1 MRRSIFNN
9 QVIIFLTS
17 IFVIFVN
24 IFGSVHFIA
33 ITLAGVIFHFSQ
45 ICYQNKMYYTLFM
58 VLITF
63 IVIEITQGLAPFSLF
78 LTSFILYTIVLPV
91 IGRIFSFEKLRL
103 IFDVVLFYVSIL
115 SIHYFANDEIL
126 FSFGYTLLNI
136 ALDIIIIGLFL

>member
-24 IFGSVHFIA
+24 IFGSVHFVA
-33 ITLAGVIFHFSQ
+33 ITLAGVMFHFSQ
-45 ICYQNKMYYTLFM
+45 ICYQNKMYYTLLM

-63 IVIEITQGLAPFSLF
+63 IVIETTQGLAPFSLF
-78 LTSFILYTIVLPV
+78 LTSFILYTIILPV
-91 IGRIFSFEKLRL
+91 IGRIFSFEKLKL
-103 IFDVVLFYVSIL
+103 IFDVVLFYISIIL
-115 SIHYFANDEIL
+115 VHYFANDEIL
-126 FSFGYTLLNI
+126 LSFGYTLFNI